1 MSVTDP
7 EAPRQLDAVPEAV
20 REERRFLAGPRSR
33 TEELWRAVRI
43 FVEYVRGLRALHFV
57 GPCVTV
63 FGSARFPDGHPYYE
77 LGRATGTALSKA
89 GFAVMTGGGPGIM
102 EAANRGAR
110 EAGGMSIGCNIDLPM
125 EQEPNPYLDTYVNF
139 HYFFLRKVMLVKY
152 SYAFVALPGGFGTMD
167 ELFEALT
174 LVQTRKI
181 LNFPVILVG
190 VDFWQPVVDAV
201 SRTFLG
207 AGTVDRIDI
216 DRIFLTD
223 SPEQAASI
231 VREAAIRQ
239 FGLRY
244 GAPPRRRRW
253 LFE

>member
-1 MSVTDP
+1 
-7 EAPRQLDAVPEAV
+7 
-20 REERRFLAGPRSR
+20 
-33 TEELWRAVRI
+33 
-43 FVEYVRGLRALHFV
+43 ALHFV

-63 FGSARFPDGHPYYE
+63 FGSARFPDGHRYSE
-77 LGRATGTALSKA
+77 LGRATGAAFSKA

-125 EQEPNPYLDTYVNF
+125 EQAPNPYLDTYVKF

-174 LVQTRKI
+174 LVQTKKI
-181 LNFPVILVG
+181 LNFPVILIG
-190 VDFWQPVVDAV
+190 VDFWQPMVDAV
-201 SRTFLG
+201 SRTFLRE
-207 AGTVDRIDI
+207 GTVDRLDM

-223 SPEQAASI
+223 SPEQAAGI